1 MSIRPT
7 EALCHDSCKVRAGV
21 YSLLV
26 ALLLLLTP
34 LARAQDDPALLETVR
49 AVEERLDARLGMLVR
64 DTGDGRSVQYRAAER
79 FPMTSTFKTLACA
92 ALLQRVDQ
100 GSEDLARRVVF
111 EEHELVSYSPIS
123 SQHVGPPGMSLGEL
137 CAATLAVSDNSAANF
152 ILDAL
157 GGPEALT
164 AFLRSSGDQHSRLDR
179 RETALNEAVPGDL
192 RDTTTPAAMADTLER
207 LLLSDLLSLT
217 SRRQLWH
224 WLEANEV
231 ADSLFRAS
239 LPNGWRIADRS
250 GAGGYGSRS
259 LTAVIL
265 PPEREP
271 VIVTV
276 YLTESGVEMPARDTA
291 IAEIGAAV
299 MQWIM
304 KSRPEE

>member
-1 MSIRPT
+1 MTIRRT
-7 EALCHDSCKVRAGV
+7 DALRHEPGKISAGIFRV
-21 YSLLV
+21 LL

-34 LARAQDDPALLETVR
+34 LARAQDDLALLEAVR
-49 AVEERLDARLGMLVR
+49 VVEERLDARLGMLVR
-64 DTGDGRSVQYRAAER
+64 DTADGRSVQYRAAER

-111 EEHELVSYSPIS
+111 EEDELVSYSPIS
-123 SQHVGPPGMSLGEL
+123 SQYIGPPGMSLGEL

-157 GGPEALT
+157 GGPDALT
-164 AFLRSSGDQHSRLDR
+164 AFLRSIGDQHSRLDR
-179 RETALNEAVPGDL
+179 RETALNEAIPGDL
-192 RDTTTPAAMADTLER
+192 RDTTTPAAIAETLER
-207 LLLSDLLSLT
+207 LLLGEQLSLA

-276 YLTESGVEMPARDTA
+276 YLTESGLEMPARDTA